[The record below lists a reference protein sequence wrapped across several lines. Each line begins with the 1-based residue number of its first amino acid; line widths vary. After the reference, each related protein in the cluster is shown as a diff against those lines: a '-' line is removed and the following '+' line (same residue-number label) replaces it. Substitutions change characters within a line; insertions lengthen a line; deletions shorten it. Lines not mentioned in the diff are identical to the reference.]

1 MHNQS
6 IDLDPVGCDMS
17 ILHRRLIQTKMRVWA
32 WGIVGLVGLGVAVVV
47 FIAMKLNNPSLAARG
62 EWVPMLIIGGLW
74 AWWLRRTIPQW
85 LNARQDL
92 QAGTI
97 EMIEGVVRYEIGTSV
112 GVIPLMKYRLWVGN
126 EAFEVSQTQLFAL
139 QSGHPYQILVAPRSR
154 VFLEATPLPE
164 PIPTA
169 SISTTPPI
177 VNLPA
182 EIEPINERE
191 KEILRLIAEG
201 YANKEIALKLSL
213 SVNTVKMYT
222 SQLYQKM
229 GVNRR
234 TEAVARARE
243 WGLLP

>member
-1 MHNQS
+1 MNNQS
-6 IDLDPVGCDMS
+6 TDSDQVERGMS
-17 ILHRRLIQTKMRVWA
+17 ILHRRLIRAKMTVWA
-32 WGIVGLVGLGVAVVV
+32 WGIVGLVGLGVAAVV
-47 FIAMKLNNPSLAARG
+47 FIAMKLTHPSLAARG

-74 AWWLRRTIPQW
+74 AWWLRGTIPRW

-92 QAGTI
+92 QAGSI
-97 EMIEGVVRYEIGTSV
+97 KIIEGVVRYEIGTSV
-112 GVIPLMKYRLWVGN
+112 GVIPLMKCRLWVDN
-126 EAFEVSQTQLFAL
+126 EAFEVSQAQLFAL
-139 QSGHPYQILVAPRSR
+139 QSGRPYRVLVAPRSR
-154 VFLEATPLPE
+154 VFLEATLLSE
-164 PIPTA
+164 A
-169 SISTTPPI
+169 ISTVPSSTNPPI

-191 KEILRLIAEG
+191 KELLRLISEG
-201 YANKEIALKLSL
+201 YPNKEIALKLSL